1 MASFIV
7 HIGIARLHT
16 VQCCVQLMCCLRQM
30 SYSVLG
36 AMLSP
41 VFSFQSFKGIEIH
54 RLRWVKILGRCA
66 YFRKRE
72 RERVLRSTGAHPL
85 PFCSFCKAF
94 IYMFRPKWRERLNN
108 FFFPVFSVRRYYYTQ
123 TQLVVSVKSDA
134 FLIKWSSWYQLLPV

>member
-72 RERVLRSTGAHPL
+72 RERG
-85 PFCSFCKAF
+85 FCVALGHIPCLSALFAKRLYICLGLNG
-94 IYMFRPKWRERLNN
+94 ERG
-108 FFFPVFSVRRYYYTQ
+108 
-123 TQLVVSVKSDA
+123 
-134 FLIKWSSWYQLLPV
+134 